1 MTSGKLKSSLCSDF
15 MNTFLAIIQRCL
27 LSLEQKEGLD
37 TMDVLLHEF
46 GDVLQEIMSGEFG
59 AFMQHFHSFVFL

>member
-1 MTSGKLKSSLCSDF
+1 
-15 MNTFLAIIQRCL
+15 MNTFLAIIQRCR